1 MFLQAMGAFSIFQ
14 LILAWISST
23 IPRPKAKRGVAV
35 AICTAVA
42 NATNISSAYLY
53 PSSDAPYVF
62 CFVSFGNMPIADI

>member
-1 MFLQAMGAFSIFQ
+1 MIQAMFLQAMGSFSIFQ

-23 IPRPKAKRGVAV
+23 IPRPKAERGVAV

-53 PSSDAPYVF
+53 PAADAPWVDL
-62 CFVSFGNMPIADI
+62 SLASHK

>member
-53 PSSDAPYVF
+53 PSSDAPQ
-62 CFVSFGNMPIADI
+62 VSQLIVDGGKTLADW